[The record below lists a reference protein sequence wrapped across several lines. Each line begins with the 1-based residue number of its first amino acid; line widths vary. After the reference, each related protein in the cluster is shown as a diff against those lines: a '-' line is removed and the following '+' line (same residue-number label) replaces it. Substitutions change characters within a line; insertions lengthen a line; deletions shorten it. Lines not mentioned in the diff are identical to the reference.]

1 MQKSAQN
8 LNLIKLNS
16 SVRTMTILE
25 LISKNHDYTYTCK
38 TCNKIVKHR
47 HNIKRHLKVFQ
58 NKASSCKNEIK
69 CLECGKTFS
78 CNSKWKT
85 HEKVLNCKNCERNS
99 KRQDHYAA
107 HKCIGVD
114 FVPTFVP
121 IQNPVNILDEENNV
135 LIEDMEVSQ
144 RNNNELLNT

>member
-1 MQKSAQN
+1 MISHLCIKVKEVDMQKSAQN

-47 HNIKRHLKVFQ
+47 HNIKGHLKVFQ

-78 CNSKWKT
+78 CNSKLKT
-85 HEKVLNCKNCERNS
+85 HKKVLNCKNCERNF
-99 KRQDHYAA
+99 KRQDL
-107 HKCIGVD
+107 I
-114 FVPTFVP
+114 
-121 IQNPVNILDEENNV
+121 ILTTSV
-135 LIEDMEVSQ
+135 LRLILFQ
-144 RNNNELLNT
+144 HLCQYKTL

>member
-8 LNLIKLNS
+8 LNLIKLIS

-47 HNIKRHLKVFQ
+47 HNIKGHLKVCQ

-78 CNSKWKT
+78 CNSKLKT
-85 HEKVLNCKNCERNS
+85 HEKVLNCKNCERNF
-99 KRQDHYAA
+99 KRQDHYSA
-107 HKCIGVD
+107 HKCIEVD
-114 FVPTFVP
+114 FVPTFMP

-144 RNNNELLNT
+144 RNNNELLDT